1 MAAFLLPIA
10 GAALGLGAIDKATG
24 GYLGVADAIG
34 TVFDEVT
41 GVAEGKREEDL
52 MKLKMKSEADR
63 RSDDLRLT
71 IEDRKAAREEK
82 AEEARLAREANLED
96 RKAQR
101 EADERKDALAREERA
116 FLMATASA
124 KEAKDAAIAAAAQQ
138 RQDQLKRDEL
148 NSKIVAESRAAALER
163 FRATKIDFPKLRAVP
178 ELDEEA
184 EQPIK
189 KKAPSP
195 DIPQAL
201 FSEYA
206 EELGTAGL
214 LGAGKVLYDKYKAI
228 KGGKLGALASI
239 RRGGVFADDEL
250 ESRARERT
258 AKKIVQESQETTN
271 ILHPF
276 GGYRNIPVAQHVTQ
290 DPGFTM
296 KMPRRREELN

>member
-1 MAAFLLPIA
+1 MAGILKTVGSFLLGDAAVGAIEDSIT
-10 GAALGLGAIDKATG
+10 GAA
-24 GYLGVADAIG
+24 DARK
-34 TVFDEVT
+34 E
-41 GVAEGKREEDL
+41 
-52 MKLKMKSEADR
+52 DR
-63 RSDDLRLT
+63 RDASDAKRREFQMQMM

-82 AEEARLAREANLED
+82 AEDARLAREAALED

-101 EADERKDALAREERA
+101 EADERRDAANREERA
-116 FLMATASA
+116 FLLATASA

-148 NSKIVAESRAAALER
+148 NAKIVAESRAAALER
-163 FRATKIDFPKLRAVP
+163 FRATKVDFPKLRAIP

-189 KKAPSP
+189 KKAPGV

-201 FSEYA
+201 FGEYA
-206 EELGTAGL
+206 EELAAGGL
-214 LGAGKVLYDKYKAI
+214 LGAGKMLYDKYRAI
-228 KGGKLGALASI
+228 KHGKLS
-239 RRGGVFADDEL
+239 RSSRPKRNNNDDEDDYDD
-250 ESRARERT
+250 EDEEIERRAKARQ
-258 AKKIVQESQETTN
+258 AKKIVQESQEVTN
-271 ILHPF
+271 ILHPS